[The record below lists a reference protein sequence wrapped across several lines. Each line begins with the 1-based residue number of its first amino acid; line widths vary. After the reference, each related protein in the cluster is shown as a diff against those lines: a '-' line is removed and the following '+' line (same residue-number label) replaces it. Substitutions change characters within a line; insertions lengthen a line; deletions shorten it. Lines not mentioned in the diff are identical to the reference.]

1 MKYIPHSYQQYC
13 IDSIIYN
20 KAVGLFLDMGLG
32 KTVVTLTAIHDLRF
46 NRWEI
51 AKPLI
56 IAPKKVAE
64 ATWST
69 EAAKWD
75 HTKNMRIV
83 KILGTSAQRMR
94 ALATPGDVY
103 VTNREN
109 TQWIVNHFRNDWPF
123 DMVVLDESSSF
134 KNSTSKRFKAMRL
147 VRSRIKKIVELTGTP
162 ASNGLEDLWAQ
173 VYLLDGG
180 ARLGPT
186 LSAYRDKY
194 FIPGRRNQTTIFD
207 YKPKDGS
214 FEMIKQAISDICI
227 SMKAADYLTLPDMLV
242 NDIPVALDSKA
253 RRAYMQ
259 LEAELLLQVDD
270 STITAGSAGV
280 LTGKLLQLCNGA
292 IYDEDKNT
300 VPIHDCKIEAFM
312 ELIEQLNGNHAFV
325 LYNFQHDRERLLNAL
340 AKTNLRVR
348 VYSRLQDQTDWN
360 NGEIDVLLAHPASC
374 GYGLNIQGGGHHVI
388 WFGLTWS
395 YEQYDQSNKRL
406 YRQGQEHP
414 VVIHRLFIQGGMDE
428 TVMEA
433 LESKGDVQDTLLAA
447 LKARITQLKKRG

>member
-292 IYDEDKNT
+292 IYDEDKNI

-360 NGEIDVLLAHPASC
+360 NGKIDVLLAHPASC

>member
-1 MKYIPHSYQQYC
+1 MKYVPHSYQQYC

-56 IAPKKVAE
+56 IAPKTVAE

-180 ARLGPT
+180 ARLGST

-194 FIPGRRNQTTIFD
+194 FIPSRRNQTTIFD
-207 YKPKDGS
+207 YKPKNGS

-227 SMKAADYLTLPDMLV
+227 SMKAADYLTLPNMLL
-242 NDIPVALDSKA
+242 NDIPVVLDSKA

-259 LEAELLLQVDD
+259 LEAELLLQVDG

-300 VPIHDCKIEAFM
+300 VPVHDCKIEAFM

-374 GYGLNIQGGGHHVI
+374 GYGLNIQAGGHHVI

-414 VVIHRLFIQGGMDE
+414 VVIHRLFVQGGMDE
-428 TVMEA
+428 TVMKA
-433 LESKGDVQDTLLAA
+433 LESKGDVQDALLAA
-447 LKARITQLKKRG
+447 LKARIAQLKKRG

>member
-270 STITAGSAGV
+270 NTITAGSAGV

>member
-1 MKYIPHSYQQYC
+1 M
-13 IDSIIYN
+13 D
-20 KAVGLFLDMGLG
+20 LG
-32 KTVVTLTAIHDLRF
+32 KTVITLTAIHDLRF

-83 KILGTSAQRMR
+83 KILGTSTQRMR

-180 ARLGPT
+180 
-186 LSAYRDKY
+186 
-194 FIPGRRNQTTIFD
+194 
-207 YKPKDGS
+207 
-214 FEMIKQAISDICI
+214 C
-227 SMKAADYLTLPDMLV
+227 
-242 NDIPVALDSKA
+242 KA
-253 RRAYMQ
+253 R
-259 LEAELLLQVDD
+259 
-270 STITAGSAGV
+270 
-280 LTGKLLQLCNGA
+280 
-292 IYDEDKNT
+292 
-300 VPIHDCKIEAFM
+300 
-312 ELIEQLNGNHAFV
+312 
-325 LYNFQHDRERLLNAL
+325 
-340 AKTNLRVR
+340 
-348 VYSRLQDQTDWN
+348 
-360 NGEIDVLLAHPASC
+360 
-374 GYGLNIQGGGHHVI
+374 
-388 WFGLTWS
+388 S
-395 YEQYDQSNKRL
+395 Y
-406 YRQGQEHP
+406 P
-414 VVIHRLFIQGGMDE
+414 
-428 TVMEA
+428 
-433 LESKGDVQDTLLAA
+433 
-447 LKARITQLKKRG
+447 

>member
-1 MKYIPHSYQQYC
+1 
-13 IDSIIYN
+13 
-20 KAVGLFLDMGLG
+20 
-32 KTVVTLTAIHDLRF
+32 
-46 NRWEI
+46 
-51 AKPLI
+51 
-56 IAPKKVAE
+56 
-64 ATWST
+64 
-69 EAAKWD
+69 
-75 HTKNMRIV
+75 
-83 KILGTSAQRMR
+83 
-94 ALATPGDVY
+94 
-103 VTNREN
+103 
-109 TQWIVNHFRNDWPF
+109 
-123 DMVVLDESSSF
+123 
-134 KNSTSKRFKAMRL
+134 
-147 VRSRIKKIVELTGTP
+147 
-162 ASNGLEDLWAQ
+162 
-173 VYLLDGG
+173 
-180 ARLGPT
+180 
-186 LSAYRDKY
+186 
-194 FIPGRRNQTTIFD
+194 
-207 YKPKDGS
+207 
-214 FEMIKQAISDICI
+214 
-227 SMKAADYLTLPDMLV
+227 
-242 NDIPVALDSKA
+242 
-253 RRAYMQ
+253 MQ

-433 LESKGDVQDTLLAA
+433 LESKGDVQDTLLAT
-447 LKARITQLKKRG
+447 LKARITQLKKERLMVHAERRNKGNCPHSRTGSSEEIC

>member
-227 SMKAADYLTLPDMLV
+227 SMKAADYLTLPDVLV

-270 STITAGSAGV
+270 NTITAGSAGV